1 MNRKKLYAG
10 YLMNETA
17 ASRAAKAVL
26 TGADGVFLLDRSAD
40 DAGHDAFMGQ
50 ARILARQADAPI
62 LSGGRVKR
70 LEDVK
75 KYLYAGSTGVFL
87 DGSSEGNTAMVRE
100 ASDRFGKDRIWLYAD
115 DAETLRLLPEL
126 AGEGLFGAVID
137 TEKIDIEKTP
147 VPEAFQGEVMLTSP
161 ADPEAVLKR
170 CRLSCSKRAIT
181 PQSRALITA
190 KWSRP
195 SILSLKA
202 SEKSFLNIVVFIK
215 PQL

>member
-126 AGEGLFGAVID
+126 AGSVSGRGDAHLPGG
-137 TEKIDIEKTP
+137 P
-147 VPEAFQGEVMLTSP
+147 GSCPEALQT
-161 ADPEAVLKR
+161 VLQR
-170 CRLSCSKRAIT
+170 RRGA
-181 PQSRALITA
+181 AA
-190 KWSRP
+190 
-195 SILSLKA
+195 
-202 SEKSFLNIVVFIK
+202 
-215 PQL
+215 